1 MKALKILL
9 LIAIVAV
16 STGNAQSQSSLQT
29 TQQTTT
35 HTSTIR
41 KMEVIGYATVN
52 LTPNVVYV
60 SFSTKEF
67 TKLGKTYSLED
78 QEKKLKEAVKNIGYD
93 EKNLQVMNLIG
104 YSTFSMQGEENNYEK
119 SRIYL
124 LKLKGINCVDKF
136 LANTEMKY
144 LNNFSVESYD
154 HEDIN
159 AEVRKLQVSA
169 FEEVEIKPMHYLH
182 YMVKKEVEY

>member
-78 QEKKLKEAVKNIGYD
+78 QEKN
-93 EKNLQVMNLIG
+93 
-104 YSTFSMQGEENNYEK
+104 
-119 SRIYL
+119 
-124 LKLKGINCVDKF
+124 
-136 LANTEMKY
+136 
-144 LNNFSVESYD
+144 
-154 HEDIN
+154 
-159 AEVRKLQVSA
+159 
-169 FEEVEIKPMHYLH
+169 
-182 YMVKKEVEY
+182 